1 MNKVY
6 IIVLW
11 NNGIPHFYQ
20 TNEKV
25 EWAFSALVKA
35 YVRLG
40 SAINAA
46 KKLGRKYK
54 YEKIRIYHIPYSLSF
69 SSYNFVKGEFDKYL
83 VHEIRNC

>member
-1 MNKVY
+1 MDKCY

-11 NNGIPHFYQ
+11 HNGIPHFYQ

-35 YVRLG
+35 YVKLG
-40 SAINAA
+40 FAINAA
-46 KKLGRKYK
+46 KRLGRKYK

-69 SSYNFVKGEFDKYL
+69 NSYNFVKGEFDKYL
-83 VHEIRNC
+83 AHEIRK